1 MMNSQQHTLNTI
13 REGVEDFGIF
23 KAVFMAGSPG
33 SGKSTVKHALFD
45 GLGLK
50 SVDADDV
57 RAAYIKLGKESDYDV
72 YMHMMRRQKQN
83 YIYQRLGIILDT
95 TAWQL
100 PAVMDTVHELRAL
113 GYDVAMIHVYA
124 PLHQAL
130 QRVEARRMQT
140 GRDVPYEDV
149 VKRYKGL
156 QNNTRDFIQVF
167 GDNYWFVDNSG
178 AQPRT
183 DLIKREVREWLRE
196 PPHTEQ
202 AQAWIQ
208 HQKVSK
214 RR

>member
-1 MMNSQQHTLNTI
+1 MIKSQTKSLQ
-13 REGVEDFGIF
+13 EGVEDFGIF

-57 RAAYIKLGKESDYDV
+57 RTAYIKLGKPADYDV
-72 YMHMMRRQKQN
+72 YMHVVRRQKQS
-83 YIYQRLGIILDT
+83 YIDQRLGIILDT
-95 TAWQL
+95 TAWHL
-100 PAVMDTVHELRAL
+100 PTVLDTVHELRAL
-113 GYDVAMIHVYA
+113 GYDVAMIHVYT

-130 QRVEARRMQT
+130 QRVEARRLAT
-140 GRDVPYEDV
+140 GRDVSHEDV

-178 AQPRT
+178 HHPKT
-183 DLIKREVREWLRE
+183 DLIKREVRDWLRE
-196 PPHTEQ
+196 PPQPAQ
-202 AQAWIQ
+202 ARAWIQ
-208 HQKVSK
+208 AQKDSK
-214 RR
+214 LR